1 MQMLRWCI
9 AGLIVLAKSA
19 AADEGFDHYIIALS
33 WSPSWCAMEER
44 RAQDAQ
50 CSKEAD
56 YGWILHGL
64 WPQGK
69 TDWPA
74 YCKTAENPPSRAM
87 TKGMSDI
94 MGSSGLAWHQWKK
107 HRTCTALSAEDYYA
121 LSRRAFNAITIP
133 SVFSKVNKDFKLNA
147 EIVEEAFLKA
157 NPDLRDNMVRVT
169 CKGAFLQEIRV
180 CVSKELTPIVCS
192 KANRRDCTRSVLLP
206 SIP

>member
-1 MQMLRWCI
+1 
-9 AGLIVLAKSA
+9 
-19 AADEGFDHYIIALS
+19 
-33 WSPSWCAMEER
+33 
-44 RAQDAQ
+44 
-50 CSKEAD
+50 
-56 YGWILHGL
+56 
-64 WPQGK
+64 
-69 TDWPA
+69 
-74 YCKTAENPPSRAM
+74 M

-107 HRTCTALSAEDYYA
+107 HGTCTALSAEDYYA